1 MSEKSIIP
9 SFNNSD
15 NKEPNFF
22 ENIKD
27 NLGNTINNV
36 TNSISNSDN
45 SKSSMLPTIL
55 NEDTESSGNFFQN
68 STNSLNNFM
77 TSNSLVTKFCFLLFV
92 LIGFL
97 ILLTMS
103 INVILYIFSPSSN
116 QKLINGMINASTE
129 MIVIPQDPND
139 KSSKTIY
146 RSINEA
152 QGLEFTWSIW
162 VYINQIDTA
171 ATIPYKHIFSKG
183 NYGLGKNNLTNFN
196 NAPGLYLSNN
206 TNSIYVVMDTY
217 SLPSGFDTSSGYNNN
232 LEIPDIPLNKWVN
245 IIIICKNNTIN
256 VYVNGIITKSEELE
270 GIPKQNYGDVYIAAN
285 KGFNGYISNL
295 WYYNYA
301 LGTLDIQ
308 NLVKKGPDTTMK
320 DNMILKDPDYLSL
333 RWYFDGAEDAYN
345 P

>member
-9 SFNNSD
+9 SLNNSE
-15 NKEPNFF
+15 NKEPNIL
-22 ENIKD
+22 E

-36 TNSISNSDN
+36 TNSISGSDN
-45 SKSSMLPTIL
+45 KKSSFLPTIL
-55 NEDTESSGNFFQN
+55 EDTNSSGNLFQS
-68 STNSLNNFM
+68 STNNLNNFM

-103 INVILYIFSPSSN
+103 INIILYIFSPSSN

-139 KSSKTIY
+139 KTSKTIY
-146 RSINEA
+146 RSINES
-152 QGLEFTWSIW
+152 QGIEFTWSIW
-162 VYINQIDTA
+162 VYINEIRVASSTTDYQ
-171 ATIPYKHIFSKG
+171 HIFSKG
-183 NYGLGKNNLTNFN
+183 NYSLGQNQLFNFN

-206 TNSIYVVMDTY
+206 TNSMYVVMDTY
-217 SLPSGFDTSSGYNNN
+217 TIPSGFTLNANSNN

-245 IIIICKNNTIN
+245 IIIICKNNTLN
-256 VYVNGIITKSEELE
+256 VYVNGLITKSEQLD

-285 KGFNGYISNL
+285 NGFNGYISNL

-320 DNMILKDPDYLSL
+320 ENNMILKDPNYLSL
-333 RWYFDGAEDAYN
+333 RWYFDGVGDSYN

>member
-9 SFNNSD
+9 SFNNSE
-15 NKEPNFF
+15 NKEPNIF

-27 NLGNTINNV
+27 NLGDTINNV
-36 TNSISNSDN
+36 TKSITNSDN
-45 SKSSMLPTIL
+45 SSSSMFPTIL
-55 NEDTESSGNFFQN
+55 NEDSSSSGNFFQSGTNNLN
-68 STNSLNNFM
+68 SFM

-103 INVILYIFSPSSN
+103 INIILYIFSPSSN
-116 QKLINGMINASTE
+116 QKLINGMINANTE

-139 KSSKTIY
+139 KTSKTIY
-146 RSINEA
+146 RSVNES

-162 VYINQIDTA
+162 VYINEINTA
-171 ATIPYKHIFSKG
+171 ASTYYQHIFSKG
-183 NYGLGKNNLTNFN
+183 NYKLGQHQLFNFN
-196 NAPGLYLSNN
+196 NAPGLYLSNT

-217 SLPSGFDTSSGYNNN
+217 NIPSGFTVDSQNND

-245 IIIICKNNTIN
+245 IIIICKNNSIN
-256 VYVNGIITKSEELE
+256 VYVNGLITKSVDLE
-270 GIPKQNYGDVYIAAN
+270 GVPKQNYGDVYIAAN
-285 KGFNGYISNL
+285 NGFNGYISNL

-301 LGTLDIQ
+301 LGTLAIQ

-320 DNMILKDPDYLSL
+320 DNNMKLNDPNYLSL
-333 RWYFDGAEDAYN
+333 RWYFDGAGDSYN

>member
-9 SFNNSD
+9 SFK
-15 NKEPNFF
+15 NKEPNLL

-36 TNSISNSDN
+36 TKSITNSDSSN
-45 SKSSMLPTIL
+45 SSMLPTIL
-55 NEDTESSGNFFQN
+55 KEDTTSPNNFFQ
-68 STNSLNNFM
+68 SSKNNLSDFM

-103 INVILYIFSPSSN
+103 INIILYIFSPSSN

-129 MIVIPQDPND
+129 MIVIPQDPNE

-146 RSINEA
+146 RSVNESN
-152 QGLEFTWSIW
+152 GLEFTWSIW
-162 VYINQIDTA
+162 VYINEINTA
-171 ATIPYKHIFSKG
+171 ASVPYQHIFSKG
-183 NYGLGKNNLTNFN
+183 NYGLGTNNLYNFN

-206 TNSIYVVMDTY
+206 TNSMYVVMDTY
-217 SLPSGFDTSSGYNNN
+217 NVPSGYYSVNDPSSNS
-232 LEIPDIPLNKWVN
+232 LVIPDIPLNKWVN
-245 IIIICKNNTIN
+245 IIIICKNNSLN
-256 VYVNGIITKSEELE
+256 VYVNGLITKSEDLD
-270 GIPKQNYGDVYIAAN
+270 GVPKQNYGDVYIAAN
-285 KGFNGYISNL
+285 NGFNGYVSNL
-295 WYYNYA
+295 WYYSYA

-320 DNMILKDPDYLSL
+320 DNNMKLKDPNYLSL
-333 RWYFDGAEDAYN
+333 RWYFDGANDAYN

>member
-1 MSEKSIIP
+1 
-9 SFNNSD
+9 
-15 NKEPNFF
+15 
-22 ENIKD
+22 
-27 NLGNTINNV
+27 
-36 TNSISNSDN
+36 
-45 SKSSMLPTIL
+45 
-55 NEDTESSGNFFQN
+55 
-68 STNSLNNFM
+68 M

-103 INVILYIFSPSSN
+103 INIILYIFSPSLN

-146 RSINEA
+146 RSVNQS

-162 VYINQIDTA
+162 VYINEIKVA
-171 ATIPYKHIFSKG
+171 SSATDYQHIFSKG
-183 NYGLGKNNLTNFN
+183 NYGLGENNLYNFN

-206 TNSIYVVMDTY
+206 TNSMYLVMDTFTI
-217 SLPSGFDTSSGYNNN
+217 PSGFITDNNTTNN

-245 IIIICKNNTIN
+245 IIIICKNNTLS
-256 VYVNGIITKSEELE
+256 VYVNGLITKSEQLE

-285 KGFNGYISNL
+285 NGFNGYISNL
-295 WYYNYA
+295 WYYSYA

-320 DNMILKDPDYLSL
+320 DNMILKDPNYLSL
-333 RWYFDGAEDAYN
+333 RWYFDGAGDSYN

>member
-15 NKEPNFF
+15 NKESNFF

-27 NLGNTINNV
+27 NLGNTFNNV
-36 TNSISNSDN
+36 TNSLTNSDSSNS
-45 SKSSMLPTIL
+45 SIFPTIL
-55 NEDTESSGNFFQN
+55 NDDTSSSSGSFFQN

-103 INVILYIFSPSSN
+103 MNVILYIFSPSSN

-139 KSSKTIY
+139 NSSKTIY
-146 RSINEA
+146 RSINET
-152 QGLEFTWSIW
+152 QGIEFTWSIW
-162 VYINQIDTA
+162 TYINEIDTSA
-171 ATIPYKHIFSKG
+171 STPYKHIFSKG
-183 NYGLGKNNLTNFN
+183 NYGLGQNNLTNFN

-206 TNSIYVVMDTY
+206 INSMYVVMDTY
-217 SLPSGFDTSSGYNNN
+217 TLPSGFSRGTTTNN

-256 VYVNGIITKSEELE
+256 VYVNGIITKSEDLE

-308 NLVKKGPDTTMK
+308 NLVKKGPNTTMK

-333 RWYFDGAEDAYN
+333 RWYFDGTGDMYN